1 MTATEHD
8 TPRIDTAEPARGPLS
23 PERADVLD
31 NLVWHSLTSTHSK
44 FAQGAGLARRFD
56 PDVAGF
62 VAVKQSTQC
71 AWADLRR
78 LVGPGALVML
88 SGGGDIDPPS
98 DWVRVGGGFGN
109 QMILDQLV
117 AEPAVD
123 VTIEPLTA
131 ADVAEMLSLVE
142 LTQPG
147 PFRPRTIELG
157 DYFGVFDDGALV
169 AMAGERL
176 QTPEF
181 TEVSAVC
188 THPAA
193 RGRGLA
199 AALTHRVAA
208 GILARG
214 QTPIL
219 HVAQANVGARRVYE
233 RLGFVVR
240 RELEFVAL
248 ETPAASDSNSSNTSR
263 STSRSTSEVPQ

>member
-1 MTATEHD
+1 MTTTEHHA
-8 TPRIDTAEPARGPLS
+8 IDLS
-23 PERADVLD
+23 DEQVEVLD
-31 NLVWHSLTSTHSK
+31 NLVWSSLNSTHAR
-44 FAQGAGLARRFD
+44 FAEGAGLARRFD

-62 VAVKQSTQC
+62 VGLRQWTQC

-78 LVGPGALVML
+78 LVGPRALVML
-88 SGGGDIDPPS
+88 SGGGGIEPPA
-98 DWVRVGGGFGN
+98 DWRRVGGGFGH
-109 QMILDQLV
+109 QMILDRLS
-117 AEPAVD
+117 PAPAID
-123 VTIEPLTA
+123 AWIQPLTES
-131 ADVAEMLSLVE
+131 DVPQMLALVE

-157 DYFGVFDDGALV
+157 NYYGIYEDGALV

-188 THPAA
+188 THPDA

-199 AALTHRVAA
+199 AALSHRVAT

-219 HVAQANVGARRVYE
+219 HVAQTNVGARRVYE

-240 RELEFVAL
+240 RDLEFVAV
-248 ETPAASDSNSSNTSR
+248 ETPDKHPTHDPDCDEPGVGTS
-263 STSRSTSEVPQ
+263 

>member
-1 MTATEHD
+1 MTTTEHHGFD
-8 TPRIDTAEPARGPLS
+8 LS
-23 PERADVLD
+23 DEQVETLD
-31 NLVWHSLTSTHSK
+31 NLVWRSLASTHSR
-44 FAQGAGLARRFD
+44 FAQGTGLARRFD

-88 SGGGDIDPPS
+88 SGGGDIDPPV
-98 DWVRVGGGFGN
+98 DWPRIGGGFGN
-109 QMILDQLV
+109 QMILDRL
-117 AEPAVD
+117 ASEP
-123 VTIEPLTA
+123 VTGATIQTLTA
-131 ADVAEMLSLVE
+131 ADVPQMLALVE

-157 DYFGVFDDGALV
+157 DYFGVFEQGALI

-181 TEVSAVC
+181 TEISAVC
-188 THPAA
+188 THPSA

-199 AALTHRVAA
+199 AALSHRVAT

-219 HVAQANVGARRVYE
+219 HVARTNVGAQRVYE

-240 RELEFVAL
+240 RELEFVAV
-248 ETPAASDSNSSNTSR
+248 ETPSGRPAVDPDCNEPGAEAS
-263 STSRSTSEVPQ
+263 

>member
-1 MTATEHD
+1 MT
-8 TPRIDTAEPARGPLS
+8 TAEQHAIDLS
-23 PERADVLD
+23 DERVEILD
-31 NLVWHSLTSTHSK
+31 NLVWRSLTSTHSR

-56 PDVAGF
+56 PEVAGF
-62 VAVKQSTQC
+62 VAVKQPTQC

-78 LVGPGALVML
+78 LVGPEALVML
-88 SGGGDIDPPS
+88 SGGGDIDPPA
-98 DWVRVGGGFGN
+98 DWRRVGGGFGH
-109 QMILDQLV
+109 QMILDRLES
-117 AEPAVD
+117 APAID
-123 VTIEPLTA
+123 AWIQPLTA
-131 ADVAEMLSLVE
+131 TDVPAMLALVE

-157 DYFGVFDDGALV
+157 HYFGIFEDGALV

-188 THPAA
+188 THPSA

-199 AALTHRVAA
+199 AALSHRVAT

-219 HVAQANVGARRVYE
+219 HVARTNVGARRVYE

-240 RELEFVAL
+240 RELEFVAV
-248 ETPAASDSNSSNTSR
+248 ETPAKRPSVDPDCDEPGVDAS
-263 STSRSTSEVPQ
+263 

>member
-1 MTATEHD
+1 MT
-8 TPRIDTAEPARGPLS
+8 TAEHHAIDLS
-23 PERADVLD
+23 DEQAEILD
-31 NLVWHSLTSTHSK
+31 NLVWRSLTSTHSR
-44 FAQGAGLARRFD
+44 FAQGTGLARRFD
-56 PDVAGF
+56 PEVAGF
-62 VAVKQSTQC
+62 VAVRQPTQC

-78 LVGPGALVML
+78 LVGPGAVVML
-88 SGGGDIDPPS
+88 SGGGDIDPPA
-98 DWVRVGGGFGN
+98 DWPRIGGGFGN
-109 QMILDQLV
+109 QMILDRLTT
-117 AEPAVD
+117 APAID
-123 VTIEPLTA
+123 AWIQPLTA
-131 ADVAEMLSLVE
+131 SDVPQMLALVE

-157 DYFGVFDDGALV
+157 HYFGIFEDGVLV

-188 THPAA
+188 THPTA

-199 AALTHRVAA
+199 AALSHRVAT

-219 HVAQANVGARRVYE
+219 HVALANVGARRVYE

-240 RELEFVAL
+240 RELEFLAV
-248 ETPAASDSNSSNTSR
+248 ETPAQKPSVDPEYHEPGVDR
-263 STSRSTSEVPQ
+263 P

>member
-1 MTATEHD
+1 MTTTEHHA
-8 TPRIDTAEPARGPLS
+8 IQLS
-23 PERADVLD
+23 DEQVDVLD
-31 NLVWHSLTSTHSK
+31 NLVWRSLTSTHSR
-44 FAQGAGLARRFD
+44 FAEGTTLARRFD

-78 LVGPGALVML
+78 LVGPSALVML
-88 SGGGDIDPPS
+88 SGAGDIDPPA
-98 DWVRVGGGFGN
+98 DWRRVGGGFGH
-109 QMILDQLV
+109 QMILDRL
-117 AEPAVD
+117 AAAPAID
-123 VTIEPLTA
+123 AWIQPLTA
-131 ADVAEMLSLVE
+131 TDVPQMLALVE

-157 DYFGVFDDGALV
+157 HYFGIYEDGVLI

-188 THPAA
+188 THPSA

-199 AALTHRVAA
+199 AALSHRVAT

-219 HVAQANVGARRVYE
+219 HVAKTNVAARRVYE

-240 RELEFVAL
+240 RDLEFVAV
-248 ETPAASDSNSSNTSR
+248 ETPAKHPIADPDCDEPGEAGS
-263 STSRSTSEVPQ
+263 